1 LRKPFCCPSSRRYG
15 SVEGEEAGVAS
26 HHLDKEKALVAR
38 GGVAYLVDTLHYG
51 VQRRVVAYGGVG
63 AVQIIVDSAGQ
74 TDYGEVKFV
83 GEYAG
88 AGKRTVASYH
98 HEGIDFVASD
108 NIVGQLAS
116 FGCLEFHTTGRLEY
130 GAALLYDIRYILGA
144 EIHYFVGDKPA
155 VAAIDTFYSQPA
167 EYCRTGDGADCGI
180 HTGGVASG
188 SKYAYTLDFCHGR
201 KMLASKLSDKVSK
214 NSIN

>member
-1 LRKPFCCPSSRRYG
+1 MGLAERVKNEYPSYD
-15 SVEGEEAGVAS
+15 V
-26 HHLDKEKALVAR
+26 
-38 GGVAYLVDTLHYG
+38 
-51 VQRRVVAYGGVG
+51 RVSIR

-88 AGKRTVASYH
+88 AGKRTVAAYH

-130 GAALLYDIRYILGA
+130 GAALLYDVRHMSA
-144 EIHYFVGDKPA
+144 RHYR
-155 VAAIDTFYSQPA
+155 Q
-167 EYCRTGDGADCGI
+167 
-180 HTGGVASG
+180 
-188 SKYAYTLDFCHGR
+188 
-201 KMLASKLSDKVSK
+201 
-214 NSIN
+214 